1 MNESHSWL
9 KTSELL
15 LIAACLFFR
24 HCCCDMLWLS
34 FQFLQVVRWLL
45 RCHILLGLRWC
56 FVPLTVLLLSGSVLV
71 ACCRAAIPRDLAGH
85 IPTFN
90 RKIPWKIIH
99 EGIHWSDYS
108 LEHPAPSHPSIPKN
122 WPRFF
127 FFFSNFPTIRIPMG
141 FSVKDL
147 QFFGSGRPGQL
158 GGHYA
163 AWSLALLLAYGSAVG
178 STKVKKWLV
187 SQFHHQQ

>member
-1 MNESHSWL
+1 MRGSTGQITVWS
-9 KTSELL
+9 
-15 LIAACLFFR
+15 I
-24 HCCCDMLWLS
+24 
-34 FQFLQVVRWLL
+34 QL
-45 RCHILLGLRWC
+45 R
-56 FVPLTVLLLSGSVLV
+56 
-71 ACCRAAIPRDLAGH
+71 AIHRSQ
-85 IPTFN
+85 
-90 RKIPWKIIH
+90 KIGP
-99 EGIHWSDYS
+99 G
-108 LEHPAPSHPSIPKN
+108 
-122 WPRFF
+122 FF

>member
-1 MNESHSWL
+1 
-9 KTSELL
+9 
-15 LIAACLFFR
+15 
-24 HCCCDMLWLS
+24 
-34 FQFLQVVRWLL
+34 
-45 RCHILLGLRWC
+45 
-56 FVPLTVLLLSGSVLV
+56 
-71 ACCRAAIPRDLAGH
+71 
-85 IPTFN
+85 
-90 RKIPWKIIH
+90 
-99 EGIHWSDYS
+99 
-108 LEHPAPSHPSIPKN
+108 
-122 WPRFF
+122 
-127 FFFSNFPTIRIPMG
+127 MG